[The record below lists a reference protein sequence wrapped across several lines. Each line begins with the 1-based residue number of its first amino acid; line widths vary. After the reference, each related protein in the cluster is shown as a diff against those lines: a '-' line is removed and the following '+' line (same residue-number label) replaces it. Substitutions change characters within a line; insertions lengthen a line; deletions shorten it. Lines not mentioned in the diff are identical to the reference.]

1 MKNTPESKG
10 TWHHALVQTRR
21 SQPSVSGT
29 AINAGDFIGHQPLL
43 TATRLSFPVS
53 RQEGAQQYAELKAAA
68 HAAPTAHLT
77 ESGREQ
83 LQADT
88 GSLRAAVIFST
99 PRLPSDFA
107 GLHVPVRLPADCS
120 IAAGPSHLA
129 TMTSAAWAVFDKS
142 GQQILSSDL
151 HTWFAGVAANLIIL
165 NPRIIYDQF
174 CGRWLIVA
182 CGRSR
187 DGKSSRVL
195 LSFSQTRNPTGAWWN
210 WSLEAGTNGSEP
222 SGLIAD
228 SLGVGL
234 DNSALYL
241 TANMFAADGC
251 FHYAKLRII
260 NKSELMTGGALAWR
274 DCWDLRNPDDSP
286 AFGLQAAHTFGTPGI
301 EYLLNATGAGRS
313 LTHWRLTQ
321 PLSDSPQLAL
331 RTLPVA
337 SYQLAPDASQPGSR
351 TEIETGDTR
360 LGNVIFRNGSLWA
373 AHTVA
378 ANWDEPS
385 NVSAIQWFQINTGA
399 GTVAQQHTYGHPSF
413 YYFCPTMMV
422 DGRGNLMMVFNRVSA
437 TEYPSIRFTG
447 RLSTDAVG
455 QLHASVPLR
464 ESLVPAHAGWGSYNG
479 AAIDT
484 NDTKIWI
491 IGQYPA
497 SEAEWGTWIGETS
510 YMAGSSEG
518 GVRTPRPALVS

>member
-1 MKNTPESKG
+1 MKSTPESKG

-21 SQPSVSGT
+21 SQPSGRGGV
-29 AINAGDFIGHQPLL
+29 INAGDFIGYQPVL
-43 TATRLSFPVS
+43 TAARSSFPVS
-53 RQEGAQQYAELKAAA
+53 RREGAHTYAELKEAART
-68 HAAPTAHLT
+68 APTEHLT
-77 ESGREQ
+77 ETGREQ

-88 GSLRAAVIFST
+88 SSLKATVIFST

-107 GLHVPVRLPADCS
+107 GLSVPVRLPADCS

-129 TMTSAAWAVFDKS
+129 TITSTAWAVFDKS
-142 GQQILSSDL
+142 GQQVLSSDL
-151 HTWFAGVAANLIIL
+151 PTWFAGVASNVIIL

-187 DGKSSRVL
+187 DGKSSCFL

-210 WSLEAGTNGSEP
+210 WSLDAGPNGSEP

-241 TANMFAADGC
+241 TANMSGTDGR

-260 NKSELMTGGALAWR
+260 NKSELMTGSALVWR

-301 EYLLNATGAGRS
+301 EYLLNATSEGRS
-313 LTHWRLTQ
+313 LTQWRLTQ

-331 RTLPVA
+331 RTLPVV
-337 SYQLAPDASQPGSR
+337 SYQLAPDAPQPGAR
-351 TEIETGDTR
+351 IEIETGDTR

-399 GTVAQQHTYGHPSF
+399 GTVAQQHIYGHPSF
-413 YYFCPTMMV
+413 SYFCPTMMV
-422 DGRGNLMMVFNRVSA
+422 DGRGNLIMVFNRVSE

-455 QLHASVPLR
+455 MLHASVPLR
-464 ESLVPAHAGWGSYNG
+464 ESLIPAHAEWGSYNG
-479 AAIDT
+479 AAVDT

-491 IGQYPA
+491 VGQYPA
-497 SEAEWGTWIGETS
+497 SESEWGTWIGETS

-518 GVRTPRPALVS
+518 GTRATRPALVS